1 MVRRLHDQA
10 FSQTRRDPL
19 LTPAALQK
27 AALSGGS
34 PGWRHERGSG
44 GAAVVGLVSADWPAR
59 RAPCIILEQ
68 SDLRAER
75 TRYAGSGMGG
85 FSRAP
90 SSSRAMVSGHR
101 RRRGQRPARGS
112 IQTYAEN
119 SSHSAARTA
128 LGLYCSGTVTRRA
141 AITPGSTRSALSGA
155 ETKFWSF
162 SRNAHNFATQRSSL
176 SRHQPVNCSPPPAA
190 AVLAFCTLTSRSR
203 QPSGNADVCRSTPS
217 ILKP

>member
-68 SDLRAER
+68 SDLRAEADKIR
-75 TRYAGSGMGG
+75 GLWNGRVLTGSLQQ
-85 FSRAP
+85 
-90 SSSRAMVSGHR
+90 SGD
-101 RRRGQRPARGS
+101 G
-112 IQTYAEN
+112 
-119 SSHSAARTA
+119 
-128 LGLYCSGTVTRRA
+128 V
-141 AITPGSTRSALSGA
+141 
-155 ETKFWSF
+155 
-162 SRNAHNFATQRSSL
+162 RSSKATW
-176 SRHQPVNCSPPPAA
+176 AA
-190 AVLAFCTLTSRSR
+190 ACSWEYPDLC
-203 QPSGNADVCRSTPS
+203 
-217 ILKP
+217 